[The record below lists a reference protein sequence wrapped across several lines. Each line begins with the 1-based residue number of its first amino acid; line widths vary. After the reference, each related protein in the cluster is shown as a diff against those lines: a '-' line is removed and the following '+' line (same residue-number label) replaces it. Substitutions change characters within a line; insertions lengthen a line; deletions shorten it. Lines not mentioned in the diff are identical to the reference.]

1 MTFVIWRT
9 GCRAQWRSVLR
20 LLRRCP
26 LPNRNFKEVI
36 ESLHLTAQSNAVEF
50 AVADAHALAA
60 CRN

>member
-26 LPNRNFKEVI
+26 LLNKDFKEVI
-36 ESLHLTAQSNAVEF
+36 ESLHSSAQSNAVEF
-50 AVADAHALAA
+50 PVVDAHALVA